1 MTKYF
6 RQLGASLLLPLGSGA
21 KRYGGLTRSVRPVGV
36 CLSASCPRLKVGAFV
51 PGVSSPPNGLLLHL
65 THTRFCL
72 FFRRGLLP
80 GRGSNPAHFCTAYPR
95 PETAAPVIAKS
106 GPRGRSANC
115 GPLFANEAALCFSM
129 LSSCR
134 VLARPLMT
142 SFRTSLLPPL
152 CGALFA
158 GSLPTSFRRLIQ
170 NLSKPRGAPS
180 TGLPFDGAP
189 SPNTGSR
196 AARGHLTTANP
207 LATRRSRRPRLCGH

>member
-1 MTKYF
+1 M
-6 RQLGASLLLPLGSGA
+6 ASFCTHSHSLLPLFPSRLA
-21 KRYGGLTRSVRPVGV
+21 FRKREEAT
-36 CLSASCPRLKVGAFV
+36 
-51 PGVSSPPNGLLLHL
+51 
-65 THTRFCL
+65 
-72 FFRRGLLP
+72 
-80 GRGSNPAHFCTAYPR
+80 HFCTAYPLS
-95 PETAAPVIAKS
+95 ETAAPVIAKS

-142 SFRTSLLPPL
+142 SFRTSLLPRL

-158 GSLPTSFRRLIQ
+158 GSLPTRLIQ

-189 SPNTGSR
+189 SWPNTGSR
-196 AARGHLTTANP
+196 ASRAIVFSPRDLRRLTLPSGGRFFGSPIQKQA
-207 LATRRSRRPRLCGH
+207 